1 LLGGGKRGA
10 RHRGGGQKRAPVES
24 IRFCRDLR
32 RVFCFHNSK
41 GSPKAWAAAAVRA
54 RKSASIF
61 IAVQIRRDASKFS

>member
-1 LLGGGKRGA
+1 
-10 RHRGGGQKRAPVES
+10 
-24 IRFCRDLR
+24 
-32 RVFCFHNSK
+32 VFCFHNSK